1 MDKPLTTRW
10 VGLDWADKAH
20 RLVVVDDAGTVLA
33 SWSTPHTPTG
43 IAELVR
49 RLRRHGPVAGIAI
62 ERKHHLVV
70 HALVQAGF
78 VVYPINPALS
88 SRWGREVS
96 VAGSK
101 SEFADARNLADGL
114 RLRHGRL
121 RRLIPD
127 DPLTRELALSCRHEC
142 QLIAEQTRHVNHL
155 QALLKDYYPA
165 AWGWFS
171 DWTCPTAWDFV
182 LTYPTPQALADATTQ
197 KLVGFLKVHHIGLR
211 PVWQERIERHTE
223 ALAWPC
229 DPATIAADADMAQ
242 ALASLLRTLRA
253 QLRRVRRRIDELFAQ
268 HPDAAL
274 FLSLPGAADK
284 LAPRLLSHIGARRD
298 RYESARELLMLSG
311 CVPVPRESGEGHR
324 ARFRW
329 ACQKDFRNTLHHFA
343 FASLN
348 RSIWARAFYD
358 RCRAKGHSDAQARRN
373 LGEKWLKII
382 FRMWQTR
389 TPYDEAT
396 YLASLIRRGS
406 PLIEDMRST

>member
-197 KLVGFLKVHHIGLR
+197 KLVGFL
-211 PVWQERIERHTE
+211 
-223 ALAWPC
+223 
-229 DPATIAADADMAQ
+229 
-242 ALASLLRTLRA
+242 
-253 QLRRVRRRIDELFAQ
+253 
-268 HPDAAL
+268 
-274 FLSLPGAADK
+274 
-284 LAPRLLSHIGARRD
+284 
-298 RYESARELLMLSG
+298 
-311 CVPVPRESGEGHR
+311 
-324 ARFRW
+324 
-329 ACQKDFRNTLHHFA
+329 
-343 FASLN
+343 SLN
-348 RSIWARAFYD
+348 RSIWARAFYN

-406 PLIEDMRST
+406 PLIEDIRST